1 MAFSAWRPE
10 VLAMAN
16 LAGLL
21 AAAKVVAPR
30 YIAARDGSGRSMRS
44 EIALPAMTLS
54 DGTVIPADPEYAG
67 GTAMLLSSAS
77 VGGLARLLA
86 TPGPKDRD
94 AVVFPADAAAV
105 ADADTPGERTSVQEI
120 GVSVRAMERAGAD
133 DDSTAALQHRL
144 NDLLER
150 IDRER
155 SHLGVIGVSAGFG
168 AFAAAYS
175 ADLRIVTFQ
184 TSITVTA
191 EPSA

>member
-44 EIALPAMTLS
+44 EIALPGMTMS
-54 DGTVIPADPEYAG
+54 DGTVIPADPEHAG
-67 GTAMLLSSAS
+67 AAAMLLSSAS

-86 TPGPKDRD
+86 MPGPKDRD
-94 AVVFPADAAAV
+94 GVVFPADAAAV

-120 GVSVRAMERAGAD
+120 GVSVRALERGGSD

-144 NDLLER
+144 NDFLER

-155 SHLGVIGVSAGFG
+155 SHLGVVGVSAGCG